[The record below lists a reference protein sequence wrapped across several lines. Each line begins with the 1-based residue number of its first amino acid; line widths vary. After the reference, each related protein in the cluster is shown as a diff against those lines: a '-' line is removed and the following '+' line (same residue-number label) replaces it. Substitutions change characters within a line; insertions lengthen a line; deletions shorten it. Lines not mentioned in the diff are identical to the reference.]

1 MRVAQRASGG
11 GAGSSLLSLGLPG
24 AAWAGWATAA
34 SWAWSGKEKV
44 EGKMEMAAWA
54 TGLDSSW
61 AKTGERGEV
70 SWAWLLLSAWAEMR
84 EGGRASWAGLRKK
97 GKRIFPFNHL

>member
-34 SWAWSGKEKV
+34 SWAWSGREKV

-61 AKTGERGEV
+61 AKRRERGEV
-70 SWAWLLLSAWAEMR
+70 SWAKLLLSAWAEMR
-84 EGGRASWAGLRKK
+84 EGGESRLGWFEKERKK
-97 GKRIFPFNHL
+97 DFPF